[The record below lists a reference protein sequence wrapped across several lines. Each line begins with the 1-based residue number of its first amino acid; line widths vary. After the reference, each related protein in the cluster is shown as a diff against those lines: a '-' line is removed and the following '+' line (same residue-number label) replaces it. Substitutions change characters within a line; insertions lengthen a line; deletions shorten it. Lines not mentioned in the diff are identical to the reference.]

1 MRTRHIS
8 HNTLR
13 LLHSHKLDT
22 HLRRQ
27 SRRGSKVRHHRH
39 RRSSTIRRR
48 SSSNSMLSR
57 RRSSSSNSM
66 LSRRRSS
73 SSSNSNSLRN
83 TRCHARRRSSSRLRS
98 RGLFLRVALPAATW
112 HQPMLRPQQ
121 HHPTEV
127 LTPPPRPR
135 PHGARSQRRKVRM
148 ERYPPKDAR
157 SHARR
162 PVDRV
167 EAPPCA
173 PAPVRRP
180 RRVRW
185 RKQASNRHPAVRRGR
200 HLHLDRSRRR

>member
-48 SSSNSMLSR
+48 
-57 RRSSSSNSM
+57 SSSNSM